1 MFIYVVKSNDN
12 LEKISEIFNISVSE
26 IRRINALGENQIL
39 VVGQSLLINKNSI
52 NYKVKEN
59 DTIQKIT
66 KLFGVS
72 INSLLKSN
80 PKLSPPYSLNI
91 NEILLIR
98 TPITKRTMNING
110 YCYPFSQK
118 EDYLLPEQ
126 KYDFITLFSYS
137 VLEDATLSKVNDN
150 SFLNNI
156 KNKNVK
162 TFFTVSNTKPNGGFT
177 TVIASK
183 ILSSKSLRQK
193 LINNIMNVFNEKNIY
208 DGVNIDFEYINKEN
222 ADNLVSLIKELKIR
236 LENNYLVSVCVAP
249 KTRVDQ
255 EGTLY
260 EGHDYKQLGQYADY
274 VILMTYE
281 WGYTFGPAMPVAPLI
296 NVRDVLIF
304 AVTQIP
310 SSKIFMGIPTYGYDF
325 IEPFKK
331 GRAAE
336 AFPIDKAVDLAIKV
350 KSSILFDNQSKT
362 PYFIY
367 YKEQQKHIVHFE
379 DVRSLYYKVNLAFE
393 FKVRGIS
400 LWVMSNPFI
409 QMWNVFDE
417 MIE

>member
-126 KYDFITLFSYS
+126 KYDFITLFS
-137 VLEDATLSKVNDN
+137 
-150 SFLNNI
+150 
-156 KNKNVK
+156 
-162 TFFTVSNTKPNGGFT
+162 
-177 TVIASK
+177 
-183 ILSSKSLRQK
+183 
-193 LINNIMNVFNEKNIY
+193 
-208 DGVNIDFEYINKEN
+208 
-222 ADNLVSLIKELKIR
+222 
-236 LENNYLVSVCVAP
+236 
-249 KTRVDQ
+249 
-255 EGTLY
+255 
-260 EGHDYKQLGQYADY
+260 
-274 VILMTYE
+274 
-281 WGYTFGPAMPVAPLI
+281 
-296 NVRDVLIF
+296 
-304 AVTQIP
+304 
-310 SSKIFMGIPTYGYDF
+310 
-325 IEPFKK
+325 
-331 GRAAE
+331 
-336 AFPIDKAVDLAIKV
+336 
-350 KSSILFDNQSKT
+350 
-362 PYFIY
+362 
-367 YKEQQKHIVHFE
+367 
-379 DVRSLYYKVNLAFE
+379 
-393 FKVRGIS
+393 
-400 LWVMSNPFI
+400 
-409 QMWNVFDE
+409 
-417 MIE
+417 